1 MIELSDIL
9 KDQELRTSLEKI
21 ARENPQRFI
30 ENILN
35 PNTMLPSAFY
45 TFNLSYI
52 YRGLNDSHGFKER
65 LIEKDKENNYS
76 VSLGNFATFG
86 EAYDK
91 MLWFFEGLSDEG
103 KPKLIIEED
112 ETSVDN
118 PGREPYKNSVN
129 YKITQIYG
137 SGKSYLSFSYFVTI
151 SRDYNFINSDKKI
164 DWIEVWSLK

>member
-9 KDQELRTSLEKI
+9 RDEELRTALNKLVK
-21 ARENPQRFI
+21 ENPQRFI
-30 ENILN
+30 GNILN
-35 PNTMLPSAFY
+35 PNTMLPFAFY

-52 YRGLNDSHGFKER
+52 YRGLNSSHGFERR
-65 LIEKDKENNYS
+65 LIERDEENNYS

-91 MLWFFEGLSDEG
+91 MLWFFKGLNNED
-103 KPKLIIEED
+103 KPKIIIEED
-112 ETSVDN
+112 ENSIDN
-118 PGREPYKNSVN
+118 PRREICKDSIN

-137 SGKSYLSFSYFVTI
+137 SGKNYLSFSYFVTI

-164 DWIEVWSLK
+164 DWIEVME

>member
-1 MIELSDIL
+1 MIELPDIL
-9 KDQELRTSLEKI
+9 RDKELRTALNEYVK
-21 ARENPQRFI
+21 ENPQRFI

-35 PNTMLPSAFY
+35 PNTMLPLAFY

-52 YRGLNDSHGFKER
+52 YRGLNSSHGFKER
-65 LIEKDKENNYS
+65 LIERDEKNNYS

-86 EAYDK
+86 KAYDK
-91 MLWFFEGLSDEG
+91 MLWFFEGSSDEG
-103 KPKLIIEED
+103 NPKLIIEED

-137 SGKSYLSFSYFVTI
+137 SGKNYLSFSYFVTI

-164 DWIEVWSLK
+164 DWIEVME

>member
-1 MIELSDIL
+1 MVELPDIL
-9 KDQELRTSLEKI
+9 MDKELRTALNEYVKK
-21 ARENPQRFI
+21 NPQRFI

-52 YRGLNDSHGFKER
+52 YRGLNSSHGFKER
-65 LIEKDKENNYS
+65 LIERDEENNYS
-76 VSLGNFATFG
+76 ISLGNFATFG

-91 MLWFFEGLSDEG
+91 MLWFFEGLNNEG
-103 KPKLIIEED
+103 KLKLIIEED
-112 ETSVDN
+112 ETSIDN
-118 PGREPYKNSVN
+118 PKKRQHKDNVN

-164 DWIEVWSLK
+164 DWIEVME

>member
-1 MIELSDIL
+1 MIELPDIL
-9 KDQELRTSLEKI
+9 RDEELRTALNEYVK
-21 ARENPQRFI
+21 ENPQRFI

-52 YRGLNDSHGFKER
+52 YRGLNSSHGFKER
-65 LIEKDKENNYS
+65 LIERDEENNYS
-76 VSLGNFATFG
+76 ISLGNFATFG

-91 MLWFFEGLSDEG
+91 MLWFFKSLSDEG

-112 ETSVDN
+112 ESSIDN
-118 PGREPYKNSVN
+118 PKKRQHKDSVN

-164 DWIEVWSLK
+164 DWIEVME

>member
-1 MIELSDIL
+1 MIELPDIL
-9 KDQELRTSLEKI
+9 RDKELRTALNEYVK
-21 ARENPQRFI
+21 ENPQRFI

-52 YRGLNDSHGFKER
+52 YRGLNSSHGFKER
-65 LIEKDKENNYS
+65 LIERDEENNYS
-76 VSLGNFATFG
+76 VSLRNFATFG

-137 SGKSYLSFSYFVTI
+137 NKKNYLSFSYCVTI
-151 SRDYNFINSDKKI
+151 SKDYNFINSDKKI
-164 DWIEVWSLK
+164 DWIEVME